1 MFWLGVLAFVFAWA
15 IALLVWAC
23 CAVSKEGDE
32 ALEELDESLRRL
44 QEVATSVARTTGRSA
59 ELMRQRAPN
68 PTFACRYDG
77 RSHPAATAL
86 KNTRRLGCGITRR
99 RLTPRKAL
107 GRRIAY

>member
-59 ELMRQRAPN
+59 ELMRQRAQPIRHLLAGM
-68 PTFACRYDG
+68 TDEV
-77 RSHPAATAL
+77 
-86 KNTRRLGCGITRR
+86 TRPQRR
-99 RLTPRKAL
+99 
-107 GRRIAY
+107 